1 MKKIVA
7 SIKKQASSEAGHSE
21 IVGTDILETIN
32 HDMNR
37 AAPSAFQGDGH
48 ESEIT
53 QYSSE
58 SSDSTPR
65 TEGKSA
71 KVVESEN
78 PRRRST
84 RSKRGGK
91 KAN

>member
-21 IVGTDILETIN
+21 IVGTDRLETIN

-37 AAPSAFQGDGH
+37 GKAPSLEDGH

-58 SSDSTPR
+58 SSDSTQR
-65 TEGKSA
+65 TEEKSA
-71 KVVESEN
+71 RVVESEN
-78 PRRRST
+78 LRRRSM

-91 KAN
+91 KAS

>member
-1 MKKIVA
+1 
-7 SIKKQASSEAGHSE
+7 
-21 IVGTDILETIN
+21 
-32 HDMNR
+32 MNR
-37 AAPSAFQGDGH
+37 GEPSAFQEDGH

-53 QYSSE
+53 KYSSE

-65 TEGKSA
+65 MEEKSA
-71 KVVESEN
+71 EAVESEN

-84 RSKRGGK
+84 RSKRVGQ